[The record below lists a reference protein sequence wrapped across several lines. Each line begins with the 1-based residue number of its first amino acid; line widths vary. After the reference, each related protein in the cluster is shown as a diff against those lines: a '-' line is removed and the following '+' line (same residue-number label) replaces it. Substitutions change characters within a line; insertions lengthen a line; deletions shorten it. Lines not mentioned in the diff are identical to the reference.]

1 MKNFKG
7 IFFGVLSFCSFI
19 YFLVMKMVVQE
30 FSFNYVFLVLAI
42 CSLCYSIALFKFSNN
57 TIFKRINRFINFFIV
72 LVIAV
77 IIIDGSIIGIFAMK
91 KNKNKSDYIIVLGA
105 GLLNGDQISA
115 TLKNRLDTT
124 LEYINNHD
132 RNETIVVSGGKGNDE
147 RISEAEAMKRY
158 LVSHGIKENRI
169 LMEDKS
175 TSTFENF
182 KFSKSIIE
190 EHSQKE
196 VKDISI
202 KIITNGFHCFRSSF
216 LSKRVGF
223 GQSEV
228 YSAKTP
234 WYLIPAYYSREFI
247 AIGKSAI
254 VDK

>member
-7 IFFGVLSFCSFI
+7 IFFGALSLLSFI
-19 YFLVMKMVVQE
+19 YFLAMKVIIPG
-30 FSFNYVFLVLAI
+30 FSFNYVFLVLSI
-42 CSLCYSIALFKFSNN
+42 CFLCYSIALFKLSTNN
-57 TIFKRINRFINFFIV
+57 VFKNINMFINFFII
-72 LVIAV
+72 LVTV
-77 IIIDGSIIGIFAMK
+77 IIVICGGIMGTFAMK
-91 KNKNKSDYIIVLGA
+91 KSENKSDYIIVLGA
-105 GLLNGDQISA
+105 GLLKGDQLSA

-124 LEYINNHD
+124 LEYINNYD
-132 RNETIVVSGGKGNDE
+132 KNEIIVVSGGKGSDE

-182 KFSKSIIE
+182 KFSKKVIE
-190 EHSQKE
+190 EHSKKE
-196 VKDISI
+196 IKDISI
-202 KIITNGFHCFRSSF
+202 KIITNGFHCFRSNF

-223 GQSEV
+223 GQSET

-234 WYLIPAYYSREFI
+234 WYLIPTNYGREFI

-254 VDK
+254 LDK